1 MMRFLVPLA
10 ALIAGPA
17 AAEVV
22 KATPA
27 GFESKH
33 VVTIA
38 APPERVWAVLISPA
52 RWWSKDHTYS
62 GDAAALSLDLR
73 AGGCWCEKLKDGG
86 SVEHMRV
93 AFVQPSKTLRTIGGL
108 GPLQGEGVQ
117 GVMTF
122 TLAPDGT
129 GATRLTVSYV
139 VGGYIRAGAEVV
151 AAPVDSVLGQQ
162 VQRLKDAAEAK

>member
-1 MMRFLVPLA
+1 MRFLVPFA
-10 ALIAGPA
+10 ALMAGPA
-17 AAEVV
+17 TAEVV
-22 KATPA
+22 KATQG
-27 GFESKH
+27 GFETKH

-38 APPERVWAVLISPA
+38 AAPERVWSVLVAPA

-62 GDAAALSLDLR
+62 GDAANLSLDPR

-93 AFVQPSKTLRTIGGL
+93 AFAQPGKQLRMIGGL
-108 GPLQGEGVQ
+108 GPLQAEAAQ

-122 TLAPDGT
+122 TLAPDGA
-129 GATRLTVSYV
+129 GATRLTVSYI

-162 VQRLKDAAEAK
+162 VQHLKAAAEAK